1 MRPSPLSV
9 AFILLALLGFAVE
22 EGQAGDEEARGARL
36 YGAHCASCHGTDRF
50 GGSGPA
56 LLPESLERLGTEALI
71 EVIRNGRAATQMRGF
86 AGELEWEDI
95 VALAGFLA
103 SEPAEPPLW
112 ELADM
117 RESHVILDAGPR
129 PEQPTFEAD
138 PLNLFIV
145 VEAGDHHITI
155 LDGDRFEPLARLPT
169 HVALHGGPKFSPDG
183 RFVYVASRDGWITKF
198 DLYGLKAVA
207 EVRAGLNTRNLALS
221 GDGKIV
227 AVANDLPR
235 TLVFLDAADLTP
247 IGVVPVQGL
256 KDKTPSRLA
265 GIYQARPRESFIAA
279 LKDVPEVWEIPY
291 GKDAEPVFSGLVHS
305 YEAGM
310 VEGVPEATGPF
321 AVRRIDSGTPIDDF
335 FFSPDYRL
343 LIGSSRASGSL
354 KVIHLDTR
362 QVIAEVPVTGLPHLG
377 SGITWMRQGRRVLAT
392 PDLAEP

>member
-1 MRPSPLSV
+1 VRPSPLSV

-36 YGAHCASCHGTDRF
+36 YGAHCASCHGIDRF

-247 IGVVPVQGL
+247 CR
-256 KDKTPSRLA
+256 D
-265 GIYQARPRESFIAA
+265 
-279 LKDVPEVWEIPY
+279 
-291 GKDAEPVFSGLVHS
+291 
-305 YEAGM
+305 
-310 VEGVPEATGPF
+310 
-321 AVRRIDSGTPIDDF
+321 
-335 FFSPDYRL
+335 
-343 LIGSSRASGSL
+343 
-354 KVIHLDTR
+354 
-362 QVIAEVPVTGLPHLG
+362 
-377 SGITWMRQGRRVLAT
+377 
-392 PDLAEP
+392 